1 MYSTDSRCYDPL
13 NPSGNFQHE
22 DKLIIYKT
30 LVSNKDQCVIIV
42 GRWDILPGTV
52 QKHHISHNTTIEN
65 LTKSYFPVIRRPRS
79 VTLAQTRRKNRE
91 TDIAGRHKVSG
102 EG

>member
-1 MYSTDSRCYDPL
+1 MYSTDSRCHDPL
-13 NPSGNFQHE
+13 NPSRNFQHE

-52 QKHHISHNTTIEN
+52 QKHHVSHNTTSED
-65 LTKSYFPVIRRPRS
+65 LTRSHHLVIRRPSS
-79 VTLAQTRRKNRE
+79 VTLAQTWRRNRE
-91 TDIAGRHKVSG
+91 TDVAGDM
-102 EG
+102 